1 MHYQEEEI
9 NQVKEGGCKAALDN
23 QFPNA
28 EITHSFDYPDS
39 TKETR
44 TAREAAKAKR
54 NTDFSIRSI
63 EPVYLPNKG
72 EE

>member
-1 MHYQEEEI
+1 MHYQEVEI
-9 NQVKEGGCKAALDN
+9 NQVKEGGCKAALNN

-44 TAREAAKAKR
+44 TAREAAKAERKLIFQQ
-54 NTDFSIRSI
+54 DQ
-63 EPVYLPNKG
+63 
-72 EE
+72 